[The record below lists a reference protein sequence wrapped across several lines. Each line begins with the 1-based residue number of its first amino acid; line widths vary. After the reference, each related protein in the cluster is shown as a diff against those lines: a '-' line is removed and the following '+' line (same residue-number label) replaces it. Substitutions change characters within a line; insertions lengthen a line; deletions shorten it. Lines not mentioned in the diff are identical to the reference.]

1 MLHSM
6 SSSEEDEDTVSLAS
20 SVAELSQGKVMC
32 LPAKP
37 ITTVVWPD
45 VMQKSSSIYM
55 CSLKTS
61 PVDLT
66 RELCWLQ
73 KTLMVLMD
81 FV

>member
-1 MLHSM
+1 MTSEEEVLHSM

-45 VMQKSSSIYM
+45 VMQKS
-55 CSLKTS
+55 TS
-61 PVDLT
+61 TCV
-66 RELCWLQ
+66 LCKRVPWI
-73 KTLMVLMD
+73 
-81 FV
+81 